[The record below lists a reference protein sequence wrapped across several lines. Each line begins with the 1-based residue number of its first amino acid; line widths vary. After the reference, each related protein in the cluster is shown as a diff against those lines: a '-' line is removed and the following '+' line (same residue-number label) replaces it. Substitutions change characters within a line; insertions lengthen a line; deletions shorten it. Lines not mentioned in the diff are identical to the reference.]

1 MRAVYIVA
9 YDISDPKR
17 LRKVYEQMQGWGDR
31 IQYSVFRCELD
42 ARELVQLR
50 AALNDIIHDQADQV
64 IFIDVGPADGRAAT
78 AFSAIGRA
86 LGLPPGGPLIV

>member
-1 MRAVYIVA
+1 MRSVYVVG

-17 LRKVYEQMQGWGDR
+17 LRKVYELMLGWGDR

-50 AALNDIIHDQADQV
+50 ACLNAEINDQADQV
-64 IFIDVGPADGRAAT
+64 VFVDVGPAEGRAAT
-78 AFSAIGRA
+78 AFSAIGRP
-86 LGLPPGGPLIV
+86 LGPPPGGPLIV

>member
-17 LRKVYEQMQGWGDR
+17 LRKVYELMLGWGDR

-42 ARELVQLR
+42 ARELVELR
-50 AALNDIIHDQADQV
+50 AGLNEVIHDKADQV
-64 IFIDVGPADGRAAT
+64 IFVDVGPADGRAAT
-78 AFSAIGRA
+78 AFSAIGRP
-86 LGLPPGGPLIV
+86 LGPPPGGPLIV